1 MAISSWWRIGRRFE
15 RCLRTTDSVSR
26 YEDKHLLARLG
37 GDEFTILLEDI
48 RGVSDA
54 TLVAERLI
62 KEVIRPFDLGGH
74 EIFVS
79 TSIGISISTTGYENA
94 ADILRDADTA
104 MYRAKAEGKARYEI
118 FDPTM
123 RDHAV
128 ARMQL
133 ETDLRRAVE
142 NQEFRTFYQ
151 AIVSLTD
158 WKIFGFEALVR
169 WQHPT
174 RGLVSPAEFIPL
186 AEETGMILWLGRW
199 VLQEACSQMAL
210 WKAQF
215 DSSAPKIV
223 SVNLSAR
230 QFAQPDLVNQL
241 AQILKDTGLDAR
253 QLKLEMTE
261 SLVMQNV
268 ETASAMLKEMKA
280 LGVLLGI
287 DDFGTGYSSLSYLSR
302 FPIDTLKVDSSFV
315 SRIGEDKENL
325 EIVRTII
332 TLAHNLRMD
341 VIAEGVETAEQLSQ
355 LRDLGCEYGQG
366 YYFSRPVSAEEANHL
381 IADLLP
387 PPRDIE
393 QPPASFLENPCSDSH
408 SADRKRESPTLSQIL
423 FFRIPSDRNLLVTQS
438 VRS

>member
-1 MAISSWWRIGRRFE
+1 MPAQRPIA
-15 RCLRTTDSVSR
+15 VSR

-48 RGVSDA
+48 RGVLDA

-62 KEVIRPFDLGGH
+62 KEVMRPFDLSGH
-74 EIFVS
+74 EFFVS

-104 MYRAKAEGKARYEI
+104 MYSAKAQGKACYEI
-118 FDPTM
+118 FDPAM
-123 RDHAV
+123 RNHAV

-158 WKIFGFEALVR
+158 WKIYGFEALIR

-199 VLQEACSQMAL
+199 ILQEACRQMAA

-215 DSSAPKIV
+215 QTSAPEIV

-230 QFAQPDLVNQL
+230 QFAQPDLVSQL
-241 AQILKDTGLDAR
+241 AQVLEENGLDAR

-268 ETASAMLKEMKA
+268 ETASEMLKEMKA

-302 FPIDTLKVDSSFV
+302 FPIDTLKVDRSFV
-315 SRIGEDKENL
+315 NLIGQDMENL

-332 TLAHNLRMD
+332 TLAHNLKMN

-366 YYFSRPVSAEEANHL
+366 YYFSRPVSAEEAGHL

-387 PPRDIE
+387 PTSPMDSLGPVLSEPIQNVNVLPFIE
-393 QPPASFLENPCSDSH
+393 SSSPESH
-408 SADRKRESPTLSQIL
+408 PTEGY
-423 FFRIPSDRNLLVTQS
+423 
-438 VRS
+438 